1 MNLLQG
7 KFIGS
12 CNTPKQI
19 GHYTA
24 PQWHIAACM
33 SSIIL
38 YRWPQTSNRYHTTW
52 PVQKLNSYILQSS
65 CRGGMQRMI
74 RSSNLIL
81 HTQRTYTWAINTLL
95 YKYIQRWL
103 PTYPISTLSVQ
114 PCMHPH
120 TTLSPLSV
128 QLVATCTSIT
138 TYICIAQSETIISG
152 SKVLCRSQPLQSET
166 PQKKATQCGTVRTY
180 SDTMYGK

>member
-103 PTYPISTLSVQ
+103 PTYPK
-114 PCMHPH
+114 
-120 TTLSPLSV
+120 
-128 QLVATCTSIT
+128 
-138 TYICIAQSETIISG
+138 Y
-152 SKVLCRSQPLQSET
+152 
-166 PQKKATQCGTVRTY
+166 TQRT
-180 SDTMYGK
+180 TMYAPTHNTKSTQRTARSYMYIHNYIYMYSSIRDNNLWLKSVVSIPTAAKRNPTKKSHAMRHSTDVF